1 MKHIKNFGA
10 VKKAIIAYFER
21 ETEAAKKTLEAMEGT
36 FGNPKCF
43 DKERNCYRLKN
54 DVRWMAKGTVILQ
67 EDIEKARNNLEK
79 TIPSERDMWMRRL
92 EEADKAG
99 KMVEINIRVEWSR
112 SRMYGSN
119 PRAVAYLCYEDEKY
133 GTNSGMGEGSASG
146 CGYDKRS
153 AAVYEALCFNHKK
166 RDGYGRL
173 VTSLAA
179 RASLDRFVIEHG
191 EALWKE
197 YAVERTPM
205 PHFHFDGK
213 GMSVFTRLFRRI
225 GCRYDPVPPVKD
237 YLIDYTETDRGADVY
252 HVIRKD
258 RV

>member
-1 MKHIKNFGA
+1 MKRIKNFNT
-10 VKKAIIAYFER
+10 VKKNLYAYFDR
-21 ETEAAKKTLEAMEGT
+21 EKEAAKKTLEAMEGT

-43 DKERNCYRLKN
+43 DKENNCYRLKSN
-54 DVRWMAKGTVILQ
+54 VRWMEKGHIVLQ
-67 EDIEKARNNLEK
+67 KDVDRARQYLEK
-79 TIPSERDMWMRRL
+79 SLPNEIAMWTRRL
-92 EEADKAG
+92 EDADKAG
-99 KMVEINIRVEWSR
+99 KLVEINIRVEWSR

-119 PRAVAYLCYEDEKY
+119 PRAVVYLCYEDEKY
-133 GTNSGMGEGSASG
+133 GTNTAMGEGRATG

-166 RDGYGRL
+166 KDGYGSF
-173 VTSLAA
+173 VTRSAA

-191 EALWKE
+191 EDLWKE
-197 YAVERTPM
+197 YAVDRTPM

-213 GMSVFTRLFRRI
+213 GMNVFTRLFRRV
-225 GCRYDPVPPVKD
+225 GCKHDPVPPVKD

-258 RV
+258 RI